1 MITIKEKQECPEV
14 VDFFDFDSSLADI
27 QHNIY
32 SYILTMIPNISDAKD
47 ILQETNMIMVNKQSS
62 FDPNLGPLKAWAFT
76 IARYQVMAFRT
87 VKGRSRVCFSNELSE
102 TLADEYVNSD
112 MDEELTIAKQ
122 ALEICFKNLPD
133 HMKEVANLRFK
144 QDKSFK
150 EISKKIGRSVGGISA
165 TISRIRENL
174 VKCTRK
180 KINEYKI
187 YGEFIND

>member
-1 MITIKEKQECPEV
+1 MITIKEKQECPKV
-14 VDFFDFDSSLADI
+14 VEFFDFDSSLADI

-32 SYILTMIPNISDAKD
+32 SYILTMIPNPSDAKD
-47 ILQETNMIMVNKQSS
+47 ILQDTNMVIVNKQSS
-62 FDPNLGPLKAWAFT
+62 FDPSLGAFKAWAFT

-87 VKGRSRVCFSNELSE
+87 VKGRSKVYFSNDLYE
-102 TLADEYVNSD
+102 TLADEYVSSG
-112 MDEELTIAKQ
+112 MDEELIIAKK

-133 HMKEVANLRFK
+133 HMKSVADLRFK
-144 QDKSFK
+144 QEKSFK
-150 EISKKIGRSVGGISA
+150 EISKKLGRSIGGISA

-174 VKCTRK
+174 VRCTRK

>member
-1 MITIKEKQECPEV
+1 MLTIKEKQECSKV
-14 VDFFDFDSSLADI
+14 VEFFDFDSSLADI

-32 SYILTMIPNISDAKD
+32 SYILTRIPNPSDAKD
-47 ILQETNMIMVNKQSS
+47 ILQDTNIIMVNKKSS
-62 FDPNLGPLKAWAFT
+62 FDPSLGPLKAWAFT

-122 ALEICFKNLPD
+122 ALEICLNQLPD
-133 HMKEVANLRFK
+133 HMKQIADLRFK
-144 QDKSFK
+144 QEKSFK
-150 EISKKIGRSVGGISA
+150 EICKKTNRSMGAVSA

-174 VKCTRK
+174 IKCTRK